1 MTAETY
7 DVLIVGGGVSGTA
20 LLYQLTRYTDIQ
32 RIALLEKYDSLAQ
45 VNSRSSN
52 NSQTIHC
59 GDIETNYTLEKAL
72 KVQRTASMLVQYAQ
86 SLPAQERD
94 RIVFKYPKMVLGV
107 GARECKFL
115 RERFKVFR
123 EHYSGMRLLEKD
135 QIAALEPE
143 VVADRESADDEE
155 LVTPAIVDEYTAVDY
170 QELSC
175 SFVREAQKSGRNP
188 AVHMGTHVSRID
200 RDAEGLYRVQT
211 NRGDF
216 VARSIVVS
224 AGGHS
229 LLLAQQMGYGLNF
242 SCLPVAGSFYFTP
255 DVLKGKVY
263 TVQNDKLPFAA
274 IHGDPDVRV
283 PGKTR
288 FGPTALLLPMLERY
302 NSRTIGEFFK
312 VLRLDMSVIKVL
324 WDLMR
329 VADIR
334 RYIFRNFLLEVPFVR
349 RRLFLRDARKI
360 VPGLE
365 LKDIAFAKG
374 FGGIRPQLI
383 DRDNKKLL
391 LGEARIAPGEGLIFN
406 MTPSPGGTSC
416 LGNAEKDLRELVD
429 WLGARFD
436 EAAFRKELESA

>member
-1 MTAETY
+1 MTAEPY

-59 GDIETNYTLEKAL
+59 GDIETNYSLEKAL
-72 KVQRTASMLVQYAQ
+72 KVQRTAAMLVNYAQ

-94 RIVFKYPKMVLGV
+94 TIIFKHSKMVLGV
-107 GARECKFL
+107 GARECQFL
-115 RERFKVFR
+115 RQRFDVFSK
-123 EHYSGMRLLEKD
+123 HYSGMRLMEKD
-135 QIAALEPE
+135 QIAELEPQ
-143 VVADRESADDEE
+143 VVAGRQGAQDEE
-155 LVTPAIVDEYTAVDY
+155 LVALAVVDEYTAVDF
-170 QELSC
+170 QTLSD
-175 SFVREAQKSGRNP
+175 SFVRQAKASGRDP
-188 AVHMGTHVSRID
+188 AVHMNTKVEKMSQED
-200 RDAEGLYRVQT
+200 NGLYRVHT

-216 VARSIVVS
+216 VTRSLVVS

-229 LLLAQQMGYGLNF
+229 LLFAQQMGFGLNF

-255 DVLKGKVY
+255 AVLKGKVY

-274 IHGDPDVRV
+274 IHGDPDVCV

-302 NSRTIGEFFK
+302 NSSTIPEFFK
-312 VLRLDMSVIKVL
+312 VLRLDASVLKVL

-329 VADIR
+329 IADIR
-334 RYIFRNFLLEVPFVR
+334 NYIFRNFLLEVPFVR
-349 RRLFLRDARKI
+349 RLLFLRDARKI
-360 VPGLE
+360 VPGLK
-365 LKDIAFAKG
+365 LSDISFAKR
-374 FGGIRPQLI
+374 FGGVRPQLI
-383 DRDNKKLL
+383 DKENKKLM
-391 LGEARIAPGEGLIFN
+391 LGEARIAPGQGLIFN

-416 LGNAEKDLRELVD
+416 LGNAEKDLRELVAF
-429 WLGARFD
+429 LGAKFD
-436 EAAFRKELESA
+436 ENSFRQELENS